1 MVDVA
6 SMFKRGKIL
15 SELKTFEQASHR
27 IVSYLYNNYTCSYIQ
42 YSICPQISSSVN
54 PPSLEAAEPTSVEQE
69 PSITEPKVEI
79 PPEEVTKPEQK
90 LAEDSTEEVIIEP
103 PQLPDPEA
111 VKPSLSTTEVCVL
124 LLCGVGDSVN

>member
-15 SELKTFEQASHR
+15 SELKIFEQASHR
-27 IVSYLYNNYTCSYIQ
+27 IVSYLYNNCTCSYIQ
-42 YSICPQISSSVN
+42 SSICPQISSSVN

-90 LAEDSTEEVIIEP
+90 LAEVIIEP
-103 PQLPDPEA
+103 PQLP
-111 VKPSLSTTEVCVL
+111 
-124 LLCGVGDSVN
+124 

>member
-1 MVDVA
+1 M
-6 SMFKRGKIL
+6 
-15 SELKTFEQASHR
+15 
-27 IVSYLYNNYTCSYIQ
+27 
-42 YSICPQISSSVN
+42 N

-90 LAEDSTEEVIIEP
+90 LAEDSTEEVIIE
-103 PQLPDPEA
+103 QLPDPEA

-124 LLCGVGDSVN
+124 LLCGGDSGN